1 MSVQVLLEHRDD
13 VKLESIVVSA
23 LWLTVFERSNG
34 LRSATV
40 YKLPEVDSAYPWLCW
55 TVCSTPPMN
64 ILHKSAVTSV

>member
-1 MSVQVLLEHRDD
+1 MSAQVLLEHRDD

-40 YKLPEVDSAYPWLCW
+40 YKLPEVDRAYPWLCC
-55 TVCSTPPMN
+55 TV
-64 ILHKSAVTSV
+64 